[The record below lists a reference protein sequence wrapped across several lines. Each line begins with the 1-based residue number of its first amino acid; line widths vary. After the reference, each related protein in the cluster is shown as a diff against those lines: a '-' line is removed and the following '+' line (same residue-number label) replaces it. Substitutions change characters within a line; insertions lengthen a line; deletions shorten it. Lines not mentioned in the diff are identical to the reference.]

1 MLTVGAGDGEDGH
14 QVSTLAVNNL
24 PHLVTHA
31 QLSKET
37 YYHSKRDLM
46 CSTCTET
53 ERREKCERAKQSER
67 ERKRDGERWRHN
79 FDAKLSKETYYH
91 SKRDLM
97 MEKDGGT
104 TLMHAHE

>member
-46 CSTCTET
+46 
-53 ERREKCERAKQSER
+53 
-67 ERKRDGERWRHN
+67 
-79 FDAKLSKETYYH
+79 
-91 SKRDLM
+91 